1 MRTTADRADHLHR
14 VLEHAGGNIE
24 AAAEYLLSREAAMG
38 GAGAATAASNSDP
51 DAGAN
56 QPLALTESARP
67 HCALHRPHAPSRAE
81 MDEYLLSREVA
92 MGGAGAETAA
102 SSANPDRGAKINVL
116 PSLNL
121 LPMLCSHCLH
131 VPFSFSAQE
140 WHQSR
145 LSIRGKREWQ
155 QQNLGSVHEF
165 QMLNHAHTR
174 NHFCVQ
180 INPCWA
186 NSR

>member
-81 MDEYLLSREVA
+81 MDEYLLSREAA
-92 MGGAGAETAA
+92 MGGAGAATAA
-102 SSANPDRGAKINVL
+102 STSDADEGALSRTACAPSADVFTVAISVYCHRHASGAGDHAWQGEGGLEGLKIR
-116 PSLNL
+116 
-121 LPMLCSHCLH
+121 
-131 VPFSFSAQE
+131 A
-140 WHQSR
+140 
-145 LSIRGKREWQ
+145 IRAFIRVEA
-155 QQNLGSVHEF
+155 S
-165 QMLNHAHTR
+165 TR
-174 NHFCVQ
+174 NSG
-180 INPCWA
+180 N
-186 NSR
+186 